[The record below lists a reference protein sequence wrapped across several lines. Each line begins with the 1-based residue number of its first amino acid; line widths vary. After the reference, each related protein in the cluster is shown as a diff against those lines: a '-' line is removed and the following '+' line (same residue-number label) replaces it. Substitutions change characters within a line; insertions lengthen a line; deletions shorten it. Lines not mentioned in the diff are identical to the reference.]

1 MARRIAGQRS
11 RAGRIAWIRKNFFRY
26 WYDAVLTLTLVAVS
40 VLIGGK
46 LFRWALLDA
55 AFVPVPE
62 ACRTAT
68 GACWSIIVDMW
79 PVFLVGL
86 YPEAERWRILLGL
99 VVIGIAAASSQA
111 PGLRRAG
118 RRIAIWSIAM
128 IVFLVLIHGG
138 AFGLAVVESNRWGGL
153 LLTVI
158 LAISTQ
164 TIAFPV
170 GVALALARRAKRA
183 STLQAAAT
191 IYIELMRSV
200 PLVMVLLMTTLVL
213 PLFLPPATPLNNVV
227 TSAIGITL
235 FSAAAIAEVVRGGL
249 IGVPES
255 QGEAARSLG
264 LTYRQSMR
272 LVVLPQ
278 ALRRIQPALV
288 GTFIT
293 FVKGS
298 TLVVAIGLYDL
309 LGGAILAST
318 NPRWIGHA
326 LEPLVFVSFVFWV
339 LCFTL
344 SRYSRRLE
352 RRHSRQPETAAGS
365 QRAEGA

>member
-1 MARRIAGQRS
+1 MARGVAMQSGHAGWV
-11 RAGRIAWIRKNFFRY
+11 AWIRRNFFRR
-26 WYDAVLTLTLVAVS
+26 WYDGVITVIVAAAAI
-40 VLIGGK
+40 LIGDK
-46 LFRWALLDA
+46 LLRWALLDA
-55 AFVPVPE
+55 AFAPVPE
-62 ACRTAT
+62 ACRAAA
-68 GACWSIIVDMW
+68 GACWSVVVDMW

-86 YPEAERWRILLGL
+86 YPQAERWRIVVGLGVLCLAGAACL
-99 VVIGIAAASSQA
+99 V

-118 RRIAIWSIAM
+118 RRIAICGVAAFA
-128 IVFLVLIHGG
+128 FLMLIHGG
-138 AFGLAVVESNRWGGL
+138 AFGLAVVEANRWGGL
-153 LLTVI
+153 LLTTA

-164 TIAFPV
+164 TAAFPL
-170 GVALALARRAKRA
+170 GVALALARRADRA
-183 STLQAAAT
+183 PTLQAAAT
-191 IYIELMRSV
+191 IYIEVMRSV

-213 PLFLPPATPLNNVV
+213 PLFLPPTMPLNTVV
-227 TSAIGITL
+227 TAAIGITL

-249 IGVPES
+249 IGIPES

-264 LTYRQSMR
+264 LSYRQSMR

-309 LGGAILAST
+309 LGGAVLAST

-326 LEPLVFVSFVFWV
+326 LEPLAFVSFVFWV

-352 RRHSRQPETAAGS
+352 RRRSRLSETA
-365 QRAEGA
+365 